1 MQQRL
6 CDIDAILLD
15 MDGTL
20 VDSDAAVERA
30 WITWATEHQVDPD
43 AAVALAHGSP
53 ADRTVRQLLPDVDD
67 AAVAVAA
74 QRQLALQYHDLYD
87 VVLAPGAQR
96 LLDTIERL
104 QLPWA
109 VVTSADVPLAKARLG
124 AAGIDPPLLITVED
138 VSVGKPDPE
147 CFLLAARQLGV
158 DAHRCLV
165 VEDSAP
171 GLAAARAA
179 GAMTAALRG
188 FDGDVKLR
196 DLNDLAELL
205 HSGL

>member
-1 MQQRL
+1 
-6 CDIDAILLD
+6 
-15 MDGTL
+15 MDHLGY
-20 VDSDAAVERA
+20 RA
-30 WITWATEHQVDPD
+30 QVDPH

-53 ADRTVRQLLPDVDD
+53 ADRTVRQLLPDLDD

-109 VVTSADVPLAKARLG
+109 VVTSADVPLAEARLG

-179 GAMTAALRG
+179 GA
-188 FDGDVKLR
+188 
-196 DLNDLAELL
+196 
-205 HSGL
+205 

>member
-1 MQQRL
+1 MTQRL
-6 CDIDAILLD
+6 SDIDAILLD

-53 ADRTVRQLLPDVDD
+53 ADRTVRQLLPDLDD
-67 AAVAVAA
+67 AAAAVAA
-74 QRQLALQYHDLYD
+74 QRQLALQYHDLSD
-87 VVLAPGAQR
+87 VVLAPGAQQ

-109 VVTSADVPLAKARLG
+109 VVTSADISLATARLG

-196 DLNDLAELL
+196 NLNDLAELL

>member
-1 MQQRL
+1 VSREQL
-6 CDIDAILLD
+6 ANIEAILLD

-30 WITWATEHQVDPD
+30 WVTWAAEHQVDPD

-53 ADRTVRQLLPDVDD
+53 ADRTVRQLLPHLDD

-74 QRQLALQYHDLYD
+74 QRQLALQYHDLSD
-87 VVLAPGAQR
+87 VVLAAGGRR
-96 LLDTIERL
+96 LLDAIDRR

-124 AAGIDPPLLITVED
+124 AAGVHPPLLVTVED

-158 DAHRCLV
+158 DPHRCLV

-171 GLAAARAA
+171 GLAAAKAA

-188 FDGDVKLR
+188 FDGDIKLR
-196 DLNDLAELL
+196 DLNDLAEMLQ
-205 HSGL
+205 S

>member
-1 MQQRL
+1 M
-6 CDIDAILLD
+6 LLD

-20 VDSDAAVERA
+20 VESDAAVERA
-30 WITWATEHQVDPD
+30 WVTWAAEHQVDPD

-53 ADRTVRQLLPDVDD
+53 ADRTVRKLLPELDD
-67 AAVAVAA
+67 AAVAAAA
-74 QRQLALQYHDLYD
+74 QRQLTLQYHDLSD
-87 VVLAPGAQR
+87 VIIATGGRR

-104 QLPWA
+104 QMPWA
-109 VVTSADVPLAKARLG
+109 VVTSADVPLATARLS

-147 CFLLAARQLGV
+147 CFLLAAQRLGV
-158 DAHRCLV
+158 EPRRCLV

-196 DLNDLAELL
+196 TLDDLVELL
-205 HSGL
+205 QSWQS